1 MENIKN
7 HYYLIKDE
15 TRDGDYSY
23 QEQTVVFSS
32 KPEGQWGEGWEKHFL
47 NWQSSVT
54 EVDED
59 GDTWSDHRIV
69 EVSDVME
76 LSNLNQAVVLE
87 QVLGSFDMEVIL
99 QEGKDNWDAHE

>member
-1 MENIKN
+1 MKN

-15 TRDGDYSY
+15 TSDGDYSY
-23 QEQTVVFSS
+23 QEQTIVFSS
-32 KPEGQWGEGWEKHFL
+32 KPEGKWGEGWEKYFL

-69 EVSDVME
+69 EVADVME
-76 LSNLNQAVVLE
+76 LSNLNHAVVLE
-87 QVLGSFDMEVIL
+87 QVLGSFDMDVIL